1 MKNSYKRPLLWM
13 LGYLS
18 VIIAFAWIYYLLP
31 QECWGSKDMVN
42 SCIDALYFSVVTITS
57 LGFGDIYPGAGSATR
72 ILVCSESLLGIF
84 IIGFFLNDVA
94 MSQAKAL
101 NRKERE
107 KDEKQKRDSAIRKIR
122 LWQSEL
128 EPVITIYLAVAYE
141 VITPEDKRN
150 YPENYLTH
158 GFRFNFCDMYN
169 LYGHSHFMAND
180 FYEPV
185 IAIYFRNEDKLYEA
199 LYSFVSNADLNYW
212 PELEKEVYHLMR
224 LHHGFHFKDAIM
236 KNHNNLFKG
245 DSSLKD
251 MLINMIKETE
261 GEPQYKDSNLFNS
274 YVDLYFTLKDS
285 IGTIQKI
292 YSMMSD
298 IGDNEDEGQEHN
310 NE

>member
-1 MKNSYKRPLLWM
+1 MKNSYKRPLFWM
-13 LGYLS
+13 LGYLG

-31 QECWGSKDMVN
+31 QECWGSKGKID
-42 SCIDALYFSVVTITS
+42 SYIDALYFSVVTITS
-57 LGFGDIYPGAGSATR
+57 LGFGDIYPVASSGTR
-72 ILVCSESLLGIF
+72 LLVCFESLLGIF

-107 KDEKQKRDSAIRKIR
+107 KEEKHKRDTAIRKIH

-158 GFRFNFCDMYN
+158 SFRFNFCDMYD
-169 LYGHSHFMAND
+169 LYGHSHFMVND

-199 LYSFVSNADLNYW
+199 IDSFVSNVDLYYW
-212 PELEKEVYHLMR
+212 PELEKAVYHLMR
-224 LHHGFHFKDAIM
+224 LHKGFHFKDAIM

-251 MLINMIKETE
+251 ALIKMIKETE
-261 GEPQYKDSNLFNS
+261 GEPQYKESNLINS

-285 IGTIQKI
+285 ISTIQKI
-292 YSMMSD
+292 YSMMID
-298 IGDNEDEGQEHN
+298 IGANED
-310 NE
+310 